1 MERNYLQEMRNLNS
15 SILQEIREILT
26 KSENE
31 THTFKYPFYVHWGDE
46 DCSGTNVCYS
56 VTKGNVGDSVIF
68 GFGSYDSTEEEE
80 EIAVTKFTY
89 YSTESLVEVLN
100 RLRDETRVMTARI
113 TFRSEV
119 YITGKSLKEIKE
131 KFEGMPIFSADALEK
146 ASADFIEVV
155 SVTDDENSKD
165 LFSEFQNA

>member
-1 MERNYLQEMRNLNS
+1 MERNYLKEMQNLNS

-31 THTFKYPFYVHWGDE
+31 THTFKYPFYVHWGDG
-46 DCSGTNVCYS
+46 DCSGTNVCYN
-56 VTKGNVGDSVIF
+56 VTKGKVGDSVIF
-68 GFGSYDSTEEEE
+68 GFGSYDSTEPKED
-80 EIAVTKFTY
+80 IAVTKFTD

-131 KFEGMPIFSADALEK
+131 KFKGLPLFSADALEK